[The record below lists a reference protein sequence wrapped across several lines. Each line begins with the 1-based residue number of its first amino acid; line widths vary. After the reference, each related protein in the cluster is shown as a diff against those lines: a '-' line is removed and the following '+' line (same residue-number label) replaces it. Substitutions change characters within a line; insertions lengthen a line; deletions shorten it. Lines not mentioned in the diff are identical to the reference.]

1 MVTIYPNLYLTYP
14 TLLDIQD
21 IIYENFNKIIITA
34 SIKQI
39 LKRLNFKIVV
49 ATPMEKERY
58 TFRKKEIEEY
68 FNTLKRLLVNVPVG
82 WLFNVDETGQ
92 QDFVDAKK
100 IHIIVPENI
109 NSKDIKYPVERNGKR
124 STLIHCICSD
134 GTFLKPFFVLPRKTI
149 DTEIF
154 DILDPKSI
162 HFDYSP
168 PGFVNNEIFCKW
180 FDYEFLKSI
189 EEKRKLTGYQGKAIL
204 LMDGFSAHHKCIE
217 DEQRKKKIED
227 LNVHILFIPPHS
239 SNLLQPLDLVTF
251 SLQKRWKKNIKI
263 NKNFSYQ
270 SKQIIEAYESILR
283 ASSPSYI
290 ADAFKRAGIIKNRL
304 NIVNSQKIQDHKVSK
319 VFASAYIDM
328 LFTKCSDAERKDFN
342 EEIEDERRQLFNMK
356 TKQLSIQEFYNLVKN
371 ND

>member
-1 MVTIYPNLYLTYP
+1 MYWRW
-14 TLLDIQD
+14 
-21 IIYENFNKIIITA
+21 A
-34 SIKQI
+34 
-39 LKRLNFKIVV
+39 
-49 ATPMEKERY
+49 
-58 TFRKKEIEEY
+58 EE
-68 FNTLKRLLVNVPVG
+68 
-82 WLFNVDETGQ
+82 
-92 QDFVDAKK
+92 
-100 IHIIVPENI
+100 
-109 NSKDIKYPVERNGKR
+109 
-124 STLIHCICSD
+124 
-134 GTFLKPFFVLPRKTI
+134 
-149 DTEIF
+149 
-154 DILDPKSI
+154 
-162 HFDYSP
+162 
-168 PGFVNNEIFCKW
+168 
-180 FDYEFLKSI
+180 
-189 EEKRKLTGYQGKAIL
+189 
-204 LMDGFSAHHKCIE
+204 
-217 DEQRKKKIED
+217 KKKIED

-342 EEIEDERRQLFNMK
+342 EEIEDERRKLFNMK